1 MSTRK
6 RGKASVDDTSKGLIV
21 FQSRE
26 NPHCQKCSK
35 QVLFL
40 LLERS
45 FKLRVSQKKT
55 PGTKKKTPARTP
67 VTRSKRTRENEE
79 NLEEEEKV
87 EISKGELEVLR
98 EIQAQWTEVE
108 PVLKG
113 QAGLVASLKEKTDL
127 AVMGR
132 EEENKR

>member
-1 MSTRK
+1 M
-6 RGKASVDDTSKGLIV
+6 
-21 FQSRE
+21 
-26 NPHCQKCSK
+26 
-35 QVLFL
+35 
-40 LLERS
+40 
-45 FKLRVSQKKT
+45 
-55 PGTKKKTPARTP
+55 
-67 VTRSKRTRENEE
+67 
-79 NLEEEEKV
+79 